1 MSKGPGRVGTRVGSI
16 RDWLGRQ
23 TDSWVGRLSFLWF
36 RRYMQ
41 SSKNSGAATA
51 AYFMLS
57 VIPTA
62 LVAIAFFDQSG
73 GDANALAQ
81 RLITHMRLNG
91 SVAGLVRQTFGTTA
105 NNAVAATLAVVI
117 SFLFWG
123 IGIGQL
129 YRDVYMRAWR
139 VETAQ
144 PSDQALFTIWYFV
157 TCGLLGCMF
166 VVTTETASSDRAL
179 FIPVWLAASILYWLL
194 DARFLLHRKVPTKK
208 LVPGAILGAAVLGG
222 TLGTSPLWMG
232 PTLNQNA
239 KAFGSFGVVLAII
252 AFVLIAITISM
263 ACAVFAPV
271 WEEFRQAE
279 RVRKAAQEK
288 RPQQSRQRTYL
299 PAKPRSTT
307 PSDRST

>member
-36 RRYMQ
+36 KRYMQ
-41 SSKNSGAATA
+41 ASKNSGSATT

-62 LVAIAFFDQSG
+62 LVAIAFFDQAG
-73 GDANALAQ
+73 GNTNALAE
-81 RLITHMRLNG
+81 RIITHMHLSG
-91 SVAGLVRQTFGTTA
+91 SAADIVRQTFGTTA
-105 NNAVAATLAVVI
+105 NNAVAATVAVVI

-144 PSDQALFTIWYFV
+144 ASDQALFTIWYFV
-157 TCGLLGCMF
+157 TCGLIGSMF
-166 VVTTETASSDRAL
+166 VATTQTASSSRPF
-179 FIPVWLAASILYWLL
+179 FIPVWLVASILFWLWTP
-194 DARFLLHRKVPTKK
+194 RFLLHRKVPTKK
-208 LVPGAILGAAVLGG
+208 LLPGAILGTFVLGG
-222 TLGTSPLWMG
+222 TIGTSPLWMG

-279 RVRKAAQEK
+279 KERNAQQAKA
-288 RPQQSRQRTYL
+288 
-299 PAKPRSTT
+299 PAAEPTADVEASGAD
-307 PSDRST
+307 SSI

>member
-1 MSKGPGRVGTRVGSI
+1 MSKGPGRVGTRVGDL

-36 RRYMQ
+36 KRYMQ
-41 SSKNSGAATA
+41 ASKNSGSATT

-57 VIPTA
+57 VVPTA

-73 GDANALAQ
+73 GDTNALAA
-81 RLITHMRLNG
+81 RIISHMHLSG
-91 SVAGLVRQTFGTTA
+91 SAADIVRDTFGTTA
-105 NNAVAATLAVVI
+105 NNAVAATIAVVI

-144 PSDQALFTIWYFV
+144 ASDQVLFTVWYFV
-157 TCGLLGCMF
+157 TCGLLGLMF
-166 VVTTETASSDRAL
+166 VATTETPSSDRAL
-179 FIPVWLAASILYWLL
+179 FIPVWLGASILYWLWTP
-194 DARFLLHRKVPTKK
+194 RFLLHRKVPTKR
-208 LVPGAILGAAVLGG
+208 LLPGAILGAFVLGG
-222 TLGTSPLWMG
+222 TIGTSPLWMG

-239 KAFGSFGVVLAII
+239 KAFGSFGVV
-252 AFVLIAITISM
+252 IAITISM

-271 WEEFRQAE
+271 WEEFRQTE
-279 RVRKAAQEK
+279 RERKAAQGK
-288 RPQQSRQRTYL
+288 A
-299 PAKPRSTT
+299 PATQPLADVHGGS
-307 PSDRST
+307 

>member
-16 RDWLGRQ
+16 RDWLARQ

-36 RRYMQ
+36 KRYMQ
-41 SSKNSGAATA
+41 ASKNSGASTS
-51 AYFMLS
+51 AYFVLS

-62 LVAIAFFDQSG
+62 LVAIAYFGQSG
-73 GDANALAQ
+73 GNTNALAE
-81 RLITHMRLNG
+81 RLITHMHLSG
-91 SVAGLVRQTFGTTA
+91 STADIVRQTFGTTA
-105 NNAVAATLAVVI
+105 NNAVAATVAVVI

-144 PSDQALFTIWYFV
+144 ARDQALFTVWYFV
-157 TCGLLGCMF
+157 TCGWLGLMF
-166 VVTTETASSDRAL
+166 VATTETASSNRAL
-179 FIPVWLAASILYWLL
+179 FIPVWFAASILFWLWTP
-194 DARFLLHRKVPTKK
+194 RFLLHRKVPTKK
-208 LVPGAILGAAVLGG
+208 LLPGALLGAVALGG
-222 TLGTSPLWMG
+222 TVGTSPLWMG

-239 KAFGSFGVVLAII
+239 QAFGPFGVVLAMI

-279 RVRKAAQEK
+279 QDRKAAK
-288 RPQQSRQRTYL
+288 A
-299 PAKPRSTT
+299 PAAEPTANVQA
-307 PSDRST
+307 

>member
-1 MSKGPGRVGTRVGSI
+1 MRRGRLFGLKVSRMSKGPGRVGTRVGAI

-23 TDSWVGRLSFLWF
+23 TDSWVGRLAFLWF
-36 RRYMQ
+36 KRYMQ
-41 SSKNSGAATA
+41 ASKNSGSATT

-62 LVAIAFFDQSG
+62 LVAIAFFDKSG
-73 GDANALAQ
+73 GDTNALAE
-81 RLITHMRLNG
+81 RMIAHMHLNG
-91 SVAGLVRQTFGTTA
+91 TVADLVRQTFGTTS
-105 NNAVAATLAVVI
+105 NNALAATLAVVI

-144 PSDQALFTIWYFV
+144 ASDQALFTVWYFV
-157 TCGLLGCMF
+157 TCGLLGF
-166 VVTTETASSDRAL
+166 VVVATTETASSSRPL
-179 FIPVWLAASILYWLL
+179 FIPVWLAASTLFWLWTP
-194 DARFLLHRKVPTKK
+194 RFLLHRQIPTKK
-208 LVPGAILGAAVLGG
+208 LLPGAILGAVVIGG

-239 KAFGSFGVVLAII
+239 EAFGSFGVVIAII
-252 AFVLIAITISM
+252 GLVLITITISM

-271 WEEFRQAE
+271 WEEFRQSETE
-279 RVRKAAQEK
+279 RDAA
-288 RPQQSRQRTYL
+288 PGT
-299 PAKPRSTT
+299 AHAAA
-307 PSDRST
+307 D